1 MNKFRLKYDDTRHLI
16 CIASRCD
23 YEYYPIY
30 SEFVHIGV
38 VSGDRLFEN
47 KSQKLNL
54 HTSKKYKGASVV
66 VIV

>member
-1 MNKFRLKYDDTRHLI
+1 MNIIQYIRN
-16 CIASRCD
+16 
-23 YEYYPIY
+23 
-30 SEFVHIGV
+30 FVHIGV
-38 VSGDRLFEN
+38 VSGDRLFKN